1 MPFQDAEA
9 VKTTVAIDSLGGKML
24 RLHLRK
30 RPGFQD
36 EDVLEGAET
45 EGGEEK
51 AWADAIA

>member
-9 VKTTVAIDSLGGKML
+9 VKTTVAIDSLGGQML

-30 RPGFQD
+30 RPGFED

-45 EGGEEK
+45 EAGEEK